1 MFDFVFD
8 LPLLVTGPALLLVLC
23 LYSFFG
29 LRFVRRRVQPRL
41 TIHPGDSHF
50 IGTMVHTVAVFYG
63 LAVALITIAVWETHS
78 EVSKVVS
85 AEATAIGA
93 LYRDLSGYPEPVR
106 TQAREQLKAYTE
118 QVIEEAFPQMHK
130 GRIPRG
136 GVEMMNRFQDIQLA
150 FQPSTEAEKIIHAEA
165 FRAYNTMMTARRMRL
180 DAVQTRLPGVL
191 WFVVLAGAF
200 IALATPFFFQ
210 VHDLRLHTTLVV
222 MLAIFV
228 GLVIFVI
235 LALDRPFRG
244 DLGMSPEP
252 YVLIHDHLMK

>member
-8 LPLLVTGPALLLVLC
+8 LPLLVTGPALLLMLS
-23 LYSFFG
+23 LYAFFG
-29 LRFVRRRVQPRL
+29 LRLVRRRIHPRL

-63 LAVALITIAVWETHS
+63 LAVALITIAVWESYSDVTH
-78 EVSKVVS
+78 VVS
-85 AEATAIGA
+85 AEATAIGS
-93 LYRDLSGYPEPVR
+93 LYRDLGGYPEPTR
-106 TQAREQLKAYTE
+106 TQTRDQLKAYTE
-118 QVIEEAFPQMHK
+118 QVIEEAWPLMHK
-130 GRIPRG
+130 GQIPRG
-136 GVEMMNRFQDIQLA
+136 GVELMNRLQDVMLA
-150 FQPSTEAEKIIHAEA
+150 FQPTTEAEKIIHAEA
-165 FRAYNTMMTARRMRL
+165 FRAFNTLSSARRMRL
-180 DAVQTRLPGVL
+180 DAVHTALPSVL

-210 VHDLRLHTTLVV
+210 VQDLRLHTTLVV

-244 DLGMSPEP
+244 DLGMTPEP